1 MNERGCGAFTTAPVT
16 GGGAVQIKDLMR
28 TRNLVS
34 VRPDDDLAVAAQI
47 MRWAGVRHLPV
58 LEGTE
63 VVGVLTERDLL
74 RHRAE
79 AGSRDDAELLVRTF
93 MTRPPETIGP
103 DEDVA
108 AACAMMVARRIGCL
122 PVVDGGKLVGIVTTT
137 DLLGSQLA
145 ARLAP
150 SPATITR
157 VEVAMKREPPTVA
170 AYAPLLEAVG
180 IMVDRDVRH
189 VVVIDEH
196 QRVVG
201 IVTDRDV
208 RTAIGDPLEALRQ
221 ELTELE
227 ELKVAGVMTTDVLT
241 VRDDA
246 RLSDVA
252 RQFVD
257 ERVGALPVVDAR
269 GRLVGIVSYV
279 DVIRALLLPGDGRE
293 STAPAP
299 ANQPPAA
306 V

>member
-1 MNERGCGAFTTAPVT
+1 MRPSVGAFMTASGD
-16 GGGAVQIKDLMR
+16 GGGAVQIKELMR

-34 VRPDDDLAVAAQI
+34 VRPDDDLTVAAQI

-58 LEGTE
+58 LENGE
-63 VVGVLTERDLL
+63 VIGVLTERDLL

-79 AGSRDDAELLVRTF
+79 AGTSDDADLLVRNF
-93 MTRPPETIGP
+93 MTRPPHTIGP
-103 DEDVA
+103 DEDLA

-145 ARLAP
+145 ARMAP
-150 SPATITR
+150 PPATITR
-157 VEVAMKREPPTVA
+157 VEVAMKRDPPTVA

-196 QRVVG
+196 ERVAG

-227 ELKVAGVMTTDVLT
+227 ELKVSGVMTTDVIT

-279 DVIRALLLPGDGRE
+279 DVIRALLSPGGDGRD
-293 STAPAP
+293 SADPP
-299 ANQPPAA
+299 VDQPPAA

>member
-1 MNERGCGAFTTAPVT
+1 LQVKE
-16 GGGAVQIKDLMR
+16 LMR

-58 LEGTE
+58 LEGAD
-63 VVGVLTERDLL
+63 VVGVLTQRDLL

-79 AGSRDDAELLVRTF
+79 TGGQKDGDLVRTF
-93 MTRPPETIGP
+93 MTRSPEVITP
-103 DEDVA
+103 DDDVR
-108 AACAMMVARRIGCL
+108 AACALLVARKIGCL

-145 ARLAP
+145 ASMSP
-150 SPATITR
+150 SPVTLTR
-157 VEVAMKREPPTVA
+157 VDVAMKRDPATVPP
-170 AYAPLLEAVG
+170 YAPLLEAVG

-189 VVVIDEH
+189 VLVVDAERH
-196 QRVVG
+196 LLG
-201 IVTDRDV
+201 IVSDRDV

-227 ELKVAGVMTTDVLT
+227 ELKVASVMTTDVIT

-246 RLSDVA
+246 NLTDVA

-257 ERVGALPVVDAR
+257 ERVGALPVVDASKK
-269 GRLVGIVSYV
+269 LVGLVSYV
-279 DVIRALLLPGDGRE
+279 DVIRALLTPGAEARDTVPKLASGPR
-293 STAPAP
+293 
-299 ANQPPAA
+299 PP
-306 V
+306 VSS

>member
-1 MNERGCGAFTTAPVT
+1 MKVKE
-16 GGGAVQIKDLMR
+16 LMR

-34 VRPDDDLAVAAQI
+34 VRPDDELAVAAQI

-79 AGSRDDAELLVRTF
+79 AGGRGEGDLVRSF
-93 MTRPPETIGP
+93 MTRPAEVITP
-103 DEDVA
+103 DEEVA
-108 AACAMMVARRIGCL
+108 AACGVMVARRIGCL
-122 PVVDGGKLVGIVTTT
+122 PVVDGGRLVGIVTTT

-145 ARLAP
+145 ASLAP

-157 VEVAMKREPPTVA
+157 VEVAMKRDPATVP

-189 VVVIDEH
+189 VLVVDERH
-196 QRVVG
+196 HVVG
-201 IVTDRDV
+201 IVSDRDV

-227 ELKVAGVMTTDVLT
+227 ELKVGTVMTTDVIT

-257 ERVGALPVVDAR
+257 ERVGALPVVDAK
-269 GRLVGIVSYV
+269 GRLVGLVSYV
-279 DVIRALLLPGDGRE
+279 DVIRALLAPGTQAREPALGDGTE
-293 STAPAP
+293 PAP
-299 ANQPPAA
+299 SPAGL
-306 V
+306 

>member
-1 MNERGCGAFTTAPVT
+1 MNNPVARGWRRSKGD
-16 GGGAVQIKDLMR
+16 AVKVKELMR

-34 VRPDDDLAVAAQI
+34 VRPDDDLTVAAQI

-79 AGSRDDAELLVRTF
+79 AGGQDDGPVRTF
-93 MTRPPETIGP
+93 MTRSPEVVSP
-103 DEDVA
+103 EDDVA
-108 AACAMMVARRIGCL
+108 SACAQLVARKIGCL

-145 ARLAP
+145 ASLAP
-150 SPATITR
+150 SPATVTR
-157 VEVAMKREPPTVA
+157 VDVAMKRDPATVPP
-170 AYAPLLEAVG
+170 YAPLLEAVG

-189 VVVIDEH
+189 VLVVDDN
-196 QRVVG
+196 RKLLG
-201 IVTDRDV
+201 IVSDRDV

-227 ELKVAGVMTTDVLT
+227 ELKVATVMTTDVIT

-257 ERVGALPVVDAR
+257 ERVGALPVVDAHQ
-269 GRLVGIVSYV
+269 RLVGLVSYV
-279 DVIRALLLPGDGRE
+279 DVIRALLAPGAEGRDGGAR
-293 STAPAP
+293 SSAPDAS
-299 ANQPPAA
+299 PPAG
-306 V
+306 